1 MDSRIHVNF
10 HYPWLPDDSHENG
23 KQGFW
28 RFLSFHHQQRLL
40 VSCPPPSPFSPPPYI
55 YQYICTCSQNQFH
68 SFFFSAFFRKLCQ
81 IQTPHMKCRMR
92 FFQISLKNLNFWNLN
107 YPYRGRGGTS
117 LFWISWWLLWVMPLG
132 TLCNGSPCT
141 IHYLKTTPHVDH
153 PLLNLI

>member
-1 MDSRIHVNF
+1 MLITEDKIWVHNAGLVTVSEASRRSKTQSDANFIYLQDHFFLLCRGDKEEIRGQMDSRIHVNF

-68 SFFFSAFFRKLCQ
+68 SSFFLC
-81 IQTPHMKCRMR
+81 
-92 FFQISLKNLNFWNLN
+92 FFQKIMPNSDT
-107 YPYRGRGGTS
+107 PYE
-117 LFWISWWLLWVMPLG
+117 M
-132 TLCNGSPCT
+132 
-141 IHYLKTTPHVDH
+141 
-153 PLLNLI
+153 

>member
-1 MDSRIHVNF
+1 MGSQCWAGYSFRGKLTVKVMPILFIYLQDHFFLLCRGDKEEIRGQMDSRIHVNF

-68 SFFFSAFFRKLCQ
+68 SSFFLC
-81 IQTPHMKCRMR
+81 
-92 FFQISLKNLNFWNLN
+92 FFQKIMPISDT
-107 YPYRGRGGTS
+107 PYE
-117 LFWISWWLLWVMPLG
+117 M
-132 TLCNGSPCT
+132 
-141 IHYLKTTPHVDH
+141 
-153 PLLNLI
+153 